1 MARDFRRPQRD
12 QQFLLPPDMREWLGP
27 NHLVWFVIDAVE
39 ALELSAWQAKSK
51 TGGVGRA
58 PLDPGMLLTLLIYAY
73 AHGERSSRQIE
84 RLCGT
89 DVAFRVIC
97 GNDTPDHS
105 TIARFRATHESS
117 FADVFTQV
125 LVLCAQA
132 GLGRFGSVAIDG
144 TKIAGNASAGANR
157 SEETLRA
164 EAARIV
170 EEAGQVDAAEDAELG
185 EARGDELPEQWANP
199 TSRVARIRECLDQ
212 IAKDKQE
219 DAAGLEVRV
228 GKWQEN
234 VDRAEAKVAAVRA
247 KVTPRWEAAQRGE
260 KLPGGPR
267 PVPPDEHILVRRA
280 QDYADN
286 AKARLARAI
295 DQGIRPYE
303 LRKRSQMGNVTDPDT
318 RLMPTRNG
326 WVQGFNAQVAVTD
339 DQLILATCVNNNPV
353 DAPTFIPM
361 MTAAVQ
367 TAAMLAQVTGR
378 TDTNIGV
385 VLADAGYISDANLTA
400 DGPDR
405 LIALGKHRV
414 IEKAA
419 RQRPTTG
426 APPDALD
433 PVAAMDHRLRT
444 QDGITAYRRRG
455 ATVEPTIGS
464 LKDRTGLRRFTRR
477 GLTAAASEIHL
488 AATVHNLL
496 KWRQATL
503 AY

>member
-27 NHLVWFVIDAVE
+27 DHLVWFVIDAVE
-39 ALELSAWQAKSK
+39 ALDLTALKARSK

-58 PLDPGMLLTLLIYAY
+58 PLDPAMLLTLLIYAY

-97 GNDTPDHS
+97 GNDAPDHS
-105 TIARFRATHESS
+105 TIARFRAVHEDS
-117 FADVFTQV
+117 FAEVFTQV

-157 SEETLRA
+157 TEETLRA
-164 EAARIV
+164 EAARIL
-170 EEAGQVDAAEDAELG
+170 EEAAQVDAEEDAELG
-185 EARGDELPEQWANP
+185 DARGDELPAQWADP

-219 DAAGLEVRV
+219 DAAPLEVRV
-228 GKWQEN
+228 AKWQEN
-234 VDRAEAKVAAVRA
+234 VGHAEAKVAAIRA

-260 KLPGGPR
+260 KLAGPR
-267 PVPPDEHILVRRA
+267 PVPPDEHVLVRRA
-280 QDYADN
+280 QDTLDN
-286 AKARLARAI
+286 VKTRLARAI
-295 DQGIRPYE
+295 EQGVRPYE
-303 LRKRSQMGNVTDPDT
+303 LRRRSQMGNVTDPDT

-339 DQLILATCVNNNPV
+339 DQLILATCVNNSPV

-361 MTAAVQ
+361 MTAAVRA
-367 TAAMLAQVTGR
+367 AAMLAQATGR
-378 TDTNIGV
+378 TDTDIGV
-385 VLADAGYISDANLTA
+385 VLADAGYISEANLTA

-405 LIALGKHRV
+405 LIALGKHRAT
-414 IEKAA
+414 EQAA
-419 RQRPTTG
+419 REHPTTG
-426 APPDALD
+426 APPPGQD

-444 QDGITAYRRRG
+444 EAGITAYRRRG

-464 LKDRTGLRRFTRR
+464 LKDRTGLRRFSRR
-477 GLTAAASEIHL
+477 GITAAASEINL
-488 AATVHNLL
+488 AASVHNLL

-503 AY
+503 AC